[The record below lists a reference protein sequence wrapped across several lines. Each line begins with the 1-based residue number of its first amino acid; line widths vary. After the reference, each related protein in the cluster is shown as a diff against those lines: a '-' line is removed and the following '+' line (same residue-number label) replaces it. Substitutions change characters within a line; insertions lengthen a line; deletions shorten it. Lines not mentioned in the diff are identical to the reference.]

1 MTDTA
6 TRTLS
11 EYDSKRLLAS
21 EGVPVLDER
30 LAADA
35 DAAVLAARETSAS
48 GAPVV
53 LKLCGA
59 GVAHKTER
67 GLVRLGLRGDDEVR
81 EAAEALLAAARP
93 EDSADGVLVAPMAAD
108 NRSED
113 VRRGVITP
121 PRVKGRVAFPGPAT
135 LMRQIVRLG
144 VTGATS
150 DRTVGELAPALPRA
164 QSE

>member
-81 EAAEALLAAARP
+81 EAAEALLAAARRSRLHQI
-93 EDSADGVLVAPMAAD
+93 EVLVSALVSRKSEEGHAPTF
-108 NRSED
+108 SSW
-113 VRRGVITP
+113 P
-121 PRVKGRVAFPGPAT
+121 
-135 LMRQIVRLG
+135 IV
-144 VTGATS
+144 
-150 DRTVGELAPALPRA
+150 LAPWSIVQA
-164 QSE
+164 S